1 MYNDFN
7 INNNMKFT
15 RRARNIRLASILL
28 QESNFLKEFVQGK
41 SQVYID
47 YDGIS
52 TLEELFEGN
61 PKGKDVLKKTY
72 RIPIS
77 FELKNGYT
85 GKIDAV
91 FDDVGKCIKS
101 IPYYDFN
108 KIPIDEYEELAA
120 GLDDNQN
127 KEGYTP
133 EEKNEISQEEQQ
145 AAIEEQRARE
155 RLHGKNLEDFTYIN
169 NITGEEEKD
178 SDKEKEPV
186 LEPTIPIQNE
196 ITTEGTQEDKQE
208 EEKNK
213 DLEDVKNVSWI
224 RDDKMARA
232 IACSGV
238 SPDQVQ
244 NVTFVPHPQDF
255 NELLAGDYLLNN
267 HQELIIIEQKGGGA
281 GDRFV
286 FVQGSSENN
295 YEKVETRGRYNDQ
308 VKEYIRDYSSIGAN
322 AYYTKDEDD
331 NVIDSK
337 IVKLECDGKA
347 EIINFTD
354 VPVSQRMDII
364 QKAAMYAAI
373 EKILAIF
380 EADKARAESISDDA
394 ERNRALA
401 EAHDKAST
409 ALMQECIPGDDDDKI
424 MKSIDAEKD
433 EHLKEAEEAEKQA
446 AEEAEEKAKAEA
458 EEQAAAEAEQEEGEQ
473 TEPED
478 PSAASKVMLGIGALA
493 VGGAAAA
500 ALEEN
505 NDNTTDD
512 KAKEQENNQNGWE
525 WTPGYGR
532 EDYQRGIN
540 DPNHPY

>member
-7 INNNMKFT
+7 INNMKFT

-28 QESNFLKEFVQGK
+28 QGSNFLKKFVQGK
-41 SQVYID
+41 RQVYID

-52 TLEELFEGN
+52 TLDELFEGN

-108 KIPIDEYEELAA
+108 TIPIDAYEELAA

-133 EEKNEISQEEQQ
+133 EEKNEISKKEQE
-145 AAIEEQRARE
+145 AAIAARE
-155 RLHGKNLEDFTYIN
+155 RQHGKNLESFTYIN
-169 NITGEEEKD
+169 MKEEEA
-178 SDKEKEPV
+178 SDEEEKEPV
-186 LEPTIPIQNE
+186 LEPTIPIQDE
-196 ITTEGTQEDKQE
+196 TTTEGTQEDKQE
-208 EEKNK
+208 EEQDKE
-213 DLEDVKNVSWI
+213 LEAVKNVSWI

-255 NELLAGDYLLNN
+255 NELLAGGYLLNN

-295 YEKVETRGRYNDQ
+295 YEKVETLGRYNDQ
-308 VKEYIRDYSSIGAN
+308 VKEYVPEYSSIGAN
-322 AYYTKDEDD
+322 VYNTQDVDD

-337 IVKLECDGKA
+337 IVEFECDGKA
-347 EIINFTD
+347 ERIDFTK
-354 VPVSQRMDII
+354 VPTNERMDII

-373 EKILAIF
+373 EKILADF
-380 EADKARAESISDDA
+380 EADKARAENISDDV
-394 ERNRALA
+394 ERNKALA

-409 ALMQECIPGDDDDKI
+409 ALMQENIPGDDDDRI
-424 MKSIDAEKD
+424 IKSIDAEKD

-473 TEPED
+473 TEPKDD
-478 PSAASKVMLGIGALA
+478 PSAASKVMFGIGATA
-493 VGGAAAA
+493 VGVAVAG
-500 ALEEN
+500 ALEGN
-505 NDNTTDD
+505 DD
-512 KAKEQENNQNGWE
+512 KAQDDKAQKQENKQNGWD
-525 WTPGYGR
+525 WTPGASY
-532 EDYQRGIN
+532 EDYQRGIK
-540 DPNHPY
+540 DPNRPY

>member
-28 QESNFLKEFVQGK
+28 QGSNFLKEFAQGK
-41 SQVYID
+41 RQVYID

-52 TLEELFEGN
+52 TLEDLFEGN

-72 RIPIS
+72 RVPIS

-108 KIPIDEYEELAA
+108 TIPIDAYEELAA

-133 EEKNEISQEEQQ
+133 EEKNEISKEEQ
-145 AAIEEQRARE
+145 AAIEAQRARE
-155 RLHGKNLEDFTYIN
+155 RQHGKTLESFNYIN
-169 NITGEEEKD
+169 NITGEEKED
-178 SDKEKEPV
+178 SAEKEKEPV
-186 LEPTIPIQNE
+186 LEPTNPIQDE
-196 ITTEGTQEDKQE
+196 TTTEGTQEDKQE
-208 EEKNK
+208 EEQDKE
-213 DLEDVKNVSWI
+213 LESVKNVSWI
-224 RDDKMARA
+224 RDDEMAVA
-232 IACSGV
+232 IARSGV

-244 NVTFVPHPQDF
+244 NVTYIQHPLDF
-255 NELLAGDYLLNN
+255 NELLAGGYMLNN
-267 HQELIIIEQKGGGA
+267 HQPLIIIEQKGGGA
-281 GDRFV
+281 KDRFV
-286 FVQGSSENN
+286 FVQGSSKEN
-295 YEKVETRGRYNDQ
+295 YEKVETLGRYNDQ
-308 VKEYIRDYSSIGAN
+308 VKEYVREYSSIGAN
-322 AYYTKDEDD
+322 VYNTQDIDD

-337 IVKLECDGKA
+337 IVEFECDGKA
-347 EIINFTD
+347 ERIDFTQ

-373 EKILAIF
+373 EKILADF
-380 EADKARAESISDDA
+380 EADKARAENISDDV
-394 ERNRALA
+394 ERNKALA

-409 ALMQECIPGDDDDKI
+409 ALMQENIPGDDDDRI

-433 EHLKEAEEAEKQA
+433 EHLKEAEEAEKKA
-446 AEEAEEKAKAEA
+446 EEEAEEKAKAEA

-473 TEPED
+473 TEPKDD

-500 ALEEN
+500 AALEEN
-505 NDNTTDD
+505 DD
-512 KAKEQENNQNGWE
+512 KAQDDKAWLNKSLAD
-525 WTPGYGR
+525 GR
-532 EDYQRGIN
+532 EMGPEKYFGN
-540 DPNHPY
+540 PPY

>member
-28 QESNFLKEFVQGK
+28 QGSDFLKEFVQGK
-41 SQVYID
+41 RQVYID

-108 KIPIDEYEELAA
+108 TIPIDAYEELAA

-133 EEKNEISQEEQQ
+133 EEKNEISKKEQE
-145 AAIEEQRARE
+145 AAIAARE
-155 RLHGKNLEDFTYIN
+155 RQHGKNLESFTYIN
-169 NITGEEEKD
+169 MKEEEA
-178 SDKEKEPV
+178 SDEEEKEPV
-186 LEPTIPIQNE
+186 LEPTIPIQDE
-196 ITTEGTQEDKQE
+196 TTTEGTQEDKPE

-255 NELLAGDYLLNN
+255 NELLAGSYLFNN

-295 YEKVETRGRYNDQ
+295 YEKVETLGRYNDQ
-308 VKEYIRDYSSIGAN
+308 VKEYVREYSSIGAN
-322 AYYTKDEDD
+322 AYNTQDIDD
-331 NVIDSK
+331 NKIDSK
-337 IVKLECDGKA
+337 IVEFECDGKA
-347 EIINFTD
+347 ERIDFTD

-364 QKAAMYAAI
+364 QKATMYAAI
-373 EKILAIF
+373 EKILADF
-380 EADKARAESISDDA
+380 EADKARAENISDDV
-394 ERNRALA
+394 ERNKALA

-409 ALMQECIPGDDDDKI
+409 ALMQEKIPGDDDDRI
-424 MKSIDAEKD
+424 IKSIDAEKD

-446 AEEAEEKAKAEA
+446 AEEAEKNAEAEA

-473 TEPED
+473 TEQKDD
-478 PSAASKVMLGIGALA
+478 PSAASKVMLEIGALA
-493 VGGAAAA
+493 VGGAAAGA
-500 ALEEN
+500 ALEGN
-505 NDNTTDD
+505 DD
-512 KAKEQENNQNGWE
+512 KAQEPENKQNGWE
-525 WTPGYGR
+525 WTPGDGY
-532 EDYQRGIN
+532 EDYQRGIK
-540 DPNHPY
+540 DPNRPY

>member
-15 RRARNIRLASILL
+15 RRARNIRLASNLL
-28 QESNFLKEFVQGK
+28 QGSNFLKEFAQGK

-91 FDDVGKCIKS
+91 FDDVGKCIKF

-133 EEKNEISQEEQQ
+133 EEKNEISQEEQR

-155 RLHGKNLEDFTYIN
+155 RMHGKTLESFNYIN
-169 NITGEEEKD
+169 KTEEKEA
-178 SDKEKEPV
+178 SDEEEKEPV
-186 LEPTIPIQNE
+186 LEPTIPIQND

-213 DLEDVKNVSWI
+213 NLEGVKNVSWI

-337 IVKLECDGKA
+337 IVELECDGKA
-347 EIINFTD
+347 EKINLTD

-373 EKILAIF
+373 EKILADF

-473 TEPED
+473 TESEE
-478 PSAASKVMLGIGALA
+478 PSVASKVMLGIGAAA
-493 VGGAAAA
+493 VGGAAAGA

-505 NDNTTDD
+505 DD
-512 KAKEQENNQNGWE
+512 KAWLNKS
-525 WTPGYGR
+525 PADGR
-532 EDYQRGIN
+532 EMGPEKYFGN
-540 DPNHPY
+540 PPY